1 MGICVT
7 AMVYIKVLSTR
18 VLSHFM
24 NDQTK
29 RNPNNWTKEETD
41 RVVAVFQWLLEQDK
55 KQNPD
60 LYKLPEGVVLDND
73 GNQVK
78 L

>member
-1 MGICVT
+1 
-7 AMVYIKVLSTR
+7 
-18 VLSHFM
+18 M
-24 NDQTK
+24 NTEDK
-29 RNPNNWTKEETD
+29 RNPKNWTKEERD
-41 RVVAVFQWLLEQDK
+41 NVVRVFQWLLEQDK

-60 LYKLPEGVVLDND
+60 LYKLPEGVVLDKD